1 MHNKKEYVLHIRNL
15 NQALNHRLVLKKVHR
30 VIQLNKKAWIK
41 LYIDVNTE
49 LRKKAKND
57 LENNFLKLLNNTNFG
72 KTVKNVRNDRDIKLI
87 TNETRKR
94 LVSE

>member
-1 MHNKKEYVLHIRNL
+1 MHNKKEYVLHKRNL

-30 VIQLNKKAWIK
+30 VIQLNQKAWIK
-41 LYIDVNTE
+41 LYINVNTG

-57 LENNFLKLLNNTNFG
+57 FEKYFSKLLNNTHFG
-72 KTVKNVRNDRDIKLI
+72 KTVKNVRNHRDIKLI
-87 TNETRKR
+87 TNEAKKK